1 MKFALRSS
9 LFLLP
14 ALLLLLGGC
23 AGPTAGIQ
31 TARTSFPAVNVA
43 NEPPGDYWIGR
54 RYYKK
59 QYKVWGYVRRPGQPW
74 KTAQLVMMNE
84 HGKLAPD
91 RAANQLGID
100 NNYEYRLQGHF
111 SGDTVYEPAS
121 NGMYP
126 EFVLKDYELISKTP
140 PPIFP
145 SQLTGRVS
153 NPLAIERP
161 R

>member
-1 MKFALRSS
+1 MKHALRFSILFLPGLC
-9 LFLLP
+9 LFLL
-14 ALLLLLGGC
+14 AGC

-31 TARTSFPAVNVA
+31 NVRPHYAANVA

-54 RYYKK
+54 RYYKR

-74 KTAQLVMMNE
+74 KTAQLIMMNE
-84 HGKLAPD
+84 KQKLAPD
-91 RAANQLGID
+91 RAANKLGSD
-100 NNYEYRLQGHF
+100 NNYEYRLFGGF

-126 EFVLKDYELISKTP
+126 EFVLKDYQLISANP
-140 PPIFP
+140 PPIFR
-145 SQLTGRVS
+145 SQRGGPVS

-161 R
+161 E